1 MQALKTQFER
11 DMAAKE
17 EQGEE
22 KRRGM
27 GKQEHILFIETDF
40 MFDKNVYC
48 VCVCTVKK
56 RTASNVRPISNR
68 K

>member
-27 GKQEHILFIETDF
+27 GKQENILFIVTEFCFTIP
-40 MFDKNVYC
+40 
-48 VCVCTVKK
+48 T
-56 RTASNVRPISNR
+56 R
-68 K
+68 